1 MRFWRTLPSMKPERP
16 PAVEP
21 GDPSAAWVAVFR
33 GLGLPAYPVEADDGT
48 VRIVAPAEDCA
59 RLLEDEIREPLIR
72 HGKALGYRFVTLDLT
87 HLAD

>member
-1 MRFWRTLPSMKPERP
+1 MKPEHSP
-16 PAVEP
+16 PVET
-21 GDPSAAWVAVFR
+21 GASDPSAAWAAVFR
-33 GLGLPAYPVEADDGT
+33 GLGLPAYPVKVDGDT

-59 RLLEDEIREPLIR
+59 WLLQDEIREPLIR

>member
-1 MRFWRTLPSMKPERP
+1 MKPEHP

-21 GDPSAAWVAVFR
+21 GDPSAAWAAVFR
-33 GLGLPAYPVEADDGT
+33 RLGLPVYSVEADDDT

-72 HGKALGYRFVTLDLT
+72 HGKSLGYRFVTLDLT
-87 HLAD
+87 HLTD

>member
-1 MRFWRTLPSMKPERP
+1 MRFWRTLPSMKPERLP
-16 PAVEP
+16 TFESS
-21 GDPSAAWVAVFR
+21 DPSAAWAAVFR
-33 GLGLPAYPVEADDGT
+33 GLGLPAYPVEADDDT

-59 RLLEDEIREPLIR
+59 RLLEDAIREHLIR

>member
-1 MRFWRTLPSMKPERP
+1 MRFWRTLPGMKPERP

-21 GDPSAAWVAVFR
+21 GDPSAAWASVFR
-33 GLGLPAYPVEADDGT
+33 GLGLPAYSVKADDDT

-72 HGKALGYRFVTLDLT
+72 HGKSLGYRFVTLDLT

>member
-1 MRFWRTLPSMKPERP
+1 MRFWHTLPGMKPERS
-16 PAVEP
+16 PAVGP
-21 GDPSAAWVAVFR
+21 GDPSVAWAAVFH
-33 GLGLPAYPVEADDGT
+33 GLGLPAYPVEVDDDT

-59 RLLEDEIREPLIR
+59 RLLEDEIRDPLIR